1 MNDAYRNLKLLSN
14 ALHPLP
20 YRSLFGLFVHVVVS
34 ILVVFMDRCCQISI
48 STNESVSSICGKV
61 FIINVVSLNLF
72 LRFVHSMFLWISV
85 CVQHVSP
92 HKFSNV
98 TSN

>member
-1 MNDAYRNLKLLSN
+1 MLL
-14 ALHPLP
+14 
-20 YRSLFGLFVHVVVS
+20 VS
-34 ILVVFMDRCCQISI
+34 ILFVFMDSCCQISI

-61 FIINVVSLNLF
+61 FLLNVVSLNVF
-72 LRFVHSMFLWISV
+72 LRFFHSMFLWITV
-85 CVQHVSP
+85 RVQHVSP